1 MSARLEFVDTNIL
14 LYAYDHS
21 EPIKQAR
28 AQALLEDLWQRR
40 EGCLSVQVLQEF
52 YVNATRKLSRPLSP
66 DIARQAVDD
75 YTPWIIHM
83 PTPRDVLAAIDLHQ
97 AHQVSF
103 WDAMVLR
110 SARELGC
117 LLVWSEDLNPGQRFE
132 TLEVRNPL

>member
-21 EPIKQAR
+21 EPIKQAK

-66 DIARQAVDD
+66 DTAWQAVDD
-75 YTPWIIHM
+75 CTPWIIHM
-83 PTPRDVLAAIDLHQ
+83 PTPRDVLVAIDLHQ